1 MNGNNSKP
9 TTKPGYSRASSKSNK
24 QKVIMNQNSSRP
36 TNNRSNSQ
44 SRDGG
49 SSFSNKR
56 KSNDSQG
63 GSNYSSSRNTQ
74 SGSNNNS
81 YRSENTSRP
90 SSSSDN
96 GNRSYSSNNG
106 GERSSYSSHNSSS
119 QGGNNRSYSSGSSD
133 RSYGSRGGNGGGR
146 SYGSQGGFG
155 GGRGGRRRPNSK
167 SLDISAF
174 INKVT
179 ADTTP
184 AVTFVPKHQFADF
197 NLHTDLLRNL
207 ESRGYTQPT
216 PIQDAVIP
224 HIVSGQQ
231 DLVGLANTGTGK
243 TGAFLIPLINKALAN
258 RDQQTLILAPTR
270 ELAVQIEK
278 EFYLFSR
285 NLRLSSV
292 VIVGGARMFPQ
303 IMKAKTFNNFV
314 VGTPGRVIDL
324 IKRGVLKLEN
334 FKTVVLDEADRMLD
348 MGFITDIKFIL
359 SHLPEERQ
367 TLFFSA
373 TLSSEIKGLINDFL
387 KNPVNVSVKTG
398 DTSKNIHQ
406 DVVRINGR
414 NKIEVLQE
422 LLSQKGFDKVLA
434 FGKTKHGVEKIY
446 ESLIESGI
454 RAESIHGDKSHG
466 QRQRALQNFKTDRA
480 TVLIAT
486 DVAARGID
494 ISGITHVINFDTP
507 QSYDDYIHRIG
518 RTGRGAQKGIA
529 LTFID

>member
-1 MNGNNSKP
+1 
-9 TTKPGYSRASSKSNK
+9 
-24 QKVIMNQNSSRP
+24 MNQNSSRP
-36 TNNRSNSQ
+36 TNRSTSQ
-44 SRDGG
+44 SGDSR
-49 SSFSNKR
+49 SSFSSNKR
-56 KSNDSQG
+56 KSNDSQS
-63 GSNYSSSRNTQ
+63 SNYSSQGNNRSY
-74 SGSNNNS
+74 SNNDS
-81 YRSENTSRP
+81 KRSSNY
-90 SSSSDN
+90 SDN
-96 GNRSYSSNNG
+96 GNRSSYSNNNSGNAQGRSSDRPYSANRPASSQDRDG
-106 GERSSYSSHNSSS
+106 GNRSYSQDRDGGNRSYSQDRDGGNRSSYS
-119 QGGNNRSYSSGSSD
+119 QGGGYSD
-133 RSYGSRGGNGGGR
+133 RSYSSRGGNGGGR
-146 SYGSQGGFG
+146 SYG
-155 GGRGGRRRPNSK
+155 GGRNRRRPNNK

-179 ADTTP
+179 TDATP
-184 AVTFVPKHQFADF
+184 SAAFVPKHKFADF

-207 ESRGYTQPT
+207 ESRGFMQPT
-216 PIQDAVIP
+216 PIQDTVIP
-224 HIVSGQQ
+224 HIIGGQQ

-285 NLRLSSV
+285 GLRLSSV

-373 TLSSEIKGLINDFL
+373 TLSAEIKGLINDFL
-387 KNPVNVSVKTG
+387 KSPVNVSVKTG

-422 LLSQKGFDKVLA
+422 LLAQDGFDKVLA
-434 FGKTKHGVEKIY
+434 FGKTKHGVDKIY
-446 ESLIESGI
+446 ESLIECGI
-454 RAESIHGDKSHG
+454 KAESIHGNKSHG
-466 QRQRALQNFKTDRA
+466 QRQRALQNFKNDRA
-480 TVLIAT
+480 KILIAT

-494 ISGITHVINFDTP
+494 ISGITHVINYDTP

-518 RTGRGAQKGIA
+518 RTGRGDQKGIA

>member
-1 MNGNNSKP
+1 MEIIQYRLLSLAIHGPVANL
-9 TTKPGYSRASSKSNK
+9 NK
-24 QKVIMNQNSSRP
+24 QKVTMNQNSSRP
-36 TNNRSNSQ
+36 TNNRSTSQ
-44 SRDGG
+44 SRDSR
-49 SSFSNKR
+49 SSFSSNKR
-56 KSNDSQG
+56 SSNDSQDRSQG
-63 GSNYSSSRNTQ
+63 NRSYQSS
-74 SGSNNNS
+74 
-81 YRSENTSRP
+81 E
-90 SSSSDN
+90 SSSS
-96 GNRSYSSNNG
+96 SYSSNNDNRSSSYQG
-106 GERSSYSSHNSSS
+106 GNSNGGSRSSSYQGGNSNGGGRSSYGSSS
-119 QGGNNRSYSSGSSD
+119 QGGRS
-133 RSYGSRGGNGGGR
+133 SYGSSSQGGR

-155 GGRGGRRRPNSK
+155 GGRNRRRPNSK

-184 AVTFVPKHQFADF
+184 AQVFVPKNTFADF
-197 NLHTDLLRNL
+197 NLQPDLLRNL
-207 ESRGYTQPT
+207 DARGFAKPT
-216 PIQDAVIP
+216 PIQDSVIP
-224 HIVSGQQ
+224 HIIDGK

-243 TGAFLIPLINKALAN
+243 TGAFLVPLMNKALTN

-278 EFYLFSR
+278 EFYLLSR

-324 IKRGVLKLEN
+324 IKRGALKLEN

-373 TLSSEIKGLINDFL
+373 TLSSEIKGLISDFL

-422 LLSQKGFDKVLA
+422 LLAQEGFDKVLA
-434 FGKTKHGVEKIY
+434 FGKTKHGVDKIY
-446 ESLIESGI
+446 ESLIELGI
-454 RAESIHGDKSHG
+454 KAESIHGNKSHG
-466 QRQRALQNFKTDRA
+466 QRQRALQNFKNDRA
-480 TVLIAT
+480 KILIAT

-494 ISGITHVINFDTP
+494 ISGITHVINYDTP

-518 RTGRGAQKGIA
+518 RTGRGDQKGIA

>member
-1 MNGNNSKP
+1 
-9 TTKPGYSRASSKSNK
+9 
-24 QKVIMNQNSSRP
+24 MNQNNSRP
-36 TNNRSNSQ
+36 NNRSTSQ
-44 SRDGG
+44 SRDGKP
-49 SSFSNKR
+49 SFNANKR
-56 KSNDSQG
+56 KSNDSQPRA
-63 GSNYSSSRNTQ
+63 SYSSQ
-74 SGSNNNS
+74 
-81 YRSENTSRP
+81 
-90 SSSSDN
+90 DN
-96 GNRSYSSNNG
+96 NRSYSSDSRPSNSQGRSSDN
-106 GERSSYSSHNSSS
+106 GERSYSSGNNSSYSS
-119 QGGNNRSYSSGSSD
+119 QGGNNRSYSSDNRSQGD
-133 RSYGSRGGNGGGR
+133 RSYSSEGRSQSSSQGERSYSSEGRSSQGGRSYSSGSSNRSYSSGGNGGR
-146 SYGSQGGFG
+146 SGGNG
-155 GGRGGRRRPNSK
+155 YGRGGNRRRPSSK
-167 SLDISAF
+167 GLDISAF

-179 ADTTP
+179 ADTAP
-184 AVTFVPKHQFADF
+184 VQTFVPKHQFADF
-197 NLHTDLLRNL
+197 NLHQDLLKNL
-207 ESRGYTQPT
+207 EARGYTQPT
-216 PIQDAVIP
+216 PIQDSVIP
-224 HIVSGQQ
+224 HIVDGQQ

-270 ELAVQIEK
+270 ELAMQIEK

-324 IKRGVLKLEN
+324 IKRGVLKLEK

-359 SHLPEERQ
+359 SHLPEDRQ

-373 TLSSEIKGLINDFL
+373 TLSAEIKGLVNDFL
-387 KNPVNVSVKTG
+387 KTPVNVSVKTG

-406 DVVRINGR
+406 DVVRMNGR
-414 NKIEVLQE
+414 NKIDVLQE
-422 LLSQKGFDKVLA
+422 LLANQEFSKVLA
-434 FGKTKHGVEKIY
+434 FGKTKHGVDKIY

-454 RAESIHGDKSHG
+454 KAESIHGNKSHG
-466 QRQRALQNFKTDRA
+466 QRQRALQNFKNDRA
-480 TVLIAT
+480 TILIAT

-494 ISGITHVINFDTP
+494 ISGITHVINYDTP

-518 RTGRGAQKGIA
+518 RTGRGSQKGIA

>member
-1 MNGNNSKP
+1 MYLNGNNSKS

-44 SRDGG
+44 SRDER
-49 SSFSNKR
+49 SSYSNKR
-56 KSNDSQG
+56 KSNDSQN
-63 GSNYSSSRNTQ
+63 SNYN
-74 SGSNNNS
+74 SNNSNAS
-81 YRSENTSRP
+81 YRSESNYSRP
-90 SSSSDN
+90 SSSEN
-96 GNRSYSSNNG
+96 GNRSYTATERPSSS
-106 GERSSYSSHNSSS
+106 ERSS
-119 QGGNNRSYSSGSSD
+119 SGSYQSG
-133 RSYGSRGGNGGGR
+133 RSSYGSSNSSYGSSRSGNGGGR
-146 SYGSQGGFG
+146 SYGSQGGYG
-155 GGRGGRRRPNSK
+155 SGRSRRRPNSK
-167 SLDISAF
+167 TLDISAF

-179 ADTTP
+179 ADATP
-184 AVTFVPKHQFADF
+184 VAQFIPKHKFADF
-197 NLHTDLLRNL
+197 NLHPDLLKNL
-207 ESRGYTQPT
+207 EARGYTQPT
-216 PIQDAVIP
+216 PIQDTVLP
-224 HIVSGQQ
+224 HIIDGQQ

-278 EFYLFSR
+278 EFYLFSK

-324 IKRGVLKLEN
+324 IKRGVLKLEK

-359 SHLPEERQ
+359 SHLPQDRQ

-518 RTGRGAQKGIA
+518 RTGRGSQKGIA
-529 LTFID
+529 LTFVD

>member
-1 MNGNNSKP
+1 
-9 TTKPGYSRASSKSNK
+9 
-24 QKVIMNQNSSRP
+24 MNQNTPRSS
-36 TNNRSNSQ
+36 NRSNSQ
-44 SRDGG
+44 SRDNR
-49 SSFSNKR
+49 SSFSSNKR
-56 KSNDSQG
+56 KSNDSQ
-63 GSNYSSSRNTQ
+63 STQSYQTSESSSNSRNYGNTQ
-74 SGSNNNS
+74 SGERS
-81 YRSENTSRP
+81 YRPASGNDNRP
-90 SSSSDN
+90 
-96 GNRSYSSNNG
+96 
-106 GERSSYSSHNSSS
+106 
-119 QGGNNRSYSSGSSD
+119 YSSGNSNSGGG
-133 RSYGSRGGNGGGR
+133 RKSYGSGSGR
-146 SYGSQGGFG
+146 SYGSQGGYG
-155 GGRGGRRRPNSK
+155 GGRNRRRPNNK

-179 ADTTP
+179 SDTTP
-184 AVTFVPKHQFADF
+184 VEVFKPKHAFVDF
-197 NLHTDLLRNL
+197 NLHPDLLRNL

-216 PIQDAVIP
+216 PIQDSVIP
-224 HIVSGQQ
+224 HIVNGQQ

-278 EFYLFSR
+278 EFYLFSK

-324 IKRGVLKLEN
+324 IKRGVLKLEK

-387 KNPVNVSVKTG
+387 KSPVNVSVKTG

-406 DVVRINGR
+406 DVVRMNGR
-414 NKIEVLQE
+414 NKIDVLQE
-422 LLSQKGFDKVLA
+422 LLAQEGFDKVLA

-454 RAESIHGDKSHG
+454 KAESIHGDKSHG

-480 TVLIAT
+480 KVLIAT

-518 RTGRGAQKGIA
+518 RTGRGSQKGIA

>member
-1 MNGNNSKP
+1 
-9 TTKPGYSRASSKSNK
+9 
-24 QKVIMNQNSSRP
+24 MNQNSSRP
-36 TNNRSNSQ
+36 DNRSNSQ
-44 SRDGG
+44 SRD
-49 SSFSNKR
+49 SRPSSNKGR
-56 KSNDSQG
+56 SNDSQ
-63 GSNYSSSRNTQ
+63 SS
-74 SGSNNNS
+74 
-81 YRSENTSRP
+81 
-90 SSSSDN
+90 
-96 GNRSYSSNNG
+96 
-106 GERSSYSSHNSSS
+106 
-119 QGGNNRSYSSGSSD
+119 NNRSYSSDNNRSYNSNNSARPSNTSDSGNRSSSYSNDRSSSYSSQGGSNDRSSSQGGRSSYSNSGSGD
-133 RSYGSRGGNGGGR
+133 RSYSSSRGGNGGGNGGGR
-146 SYGSQGGFG
+146 SYGSQGGYG
-155 GGRGGRRRPNSK
+155 GGRNSRRRPNNK
-167 SLDISAF
+167 TLDISAF
-174 INKVT
+174 INRVT

-184 AVTFVPKHQFADF
+184 VQTFVPKHTFADF
-197 NLHTDLLRNL
+197 NLHADLLRNI
-207 ESRGYTQPT
+207 EGRGYTQPT
-216 PIQDAVIP
+216 PIQDMVIP
-224 HIVSGQQ
+224 HIVGGQQ

-243 TGAFLIPLINKALAN
+243 TGAFLLPLINKALAN

-270 ELAVQIEK
+270 ELATQIEK

-285 NLRLSSV
+285 GLRLSSV

-303 IMKAKTFNNFV
+303 IMKAKTFNHFV

-373 TLSSEIKGLINDFL
+373 TLSSEIKGLISDFL
-387 KNPVNVSVKTG
+387 KTPVNISVKTG

-406 DVVRINGR
+406 DVVRMNGR
-414 NKIEVLQE
+414 SKIDVLQE
-422 LLSQKGFDKVLA
+422 LLAQEGFDKVIA

-454 RAESIHGDKSHG
+454 KAESIHGDKSHG

-480 TVLIAT
+480 KILIAT

-518 RTGRGAQKGIA
+518 RTGRGDQKGIA

>member
-1 MNGNNSKP
+1 
-9 TTKPGYSRASSKSNK
+9 
-24 QKVIMNQNSSRP
+24 MNQNSSRP
-36 TNNRSNSQ
+36 DNRSSSQ
-44 SRDGG
+44 SRDSR
-49 SSFSNKR
+49 SSSTPNKR
-56 KSNDSQG
+56 KSNDSQ
-63 GSNYSSSRNTQ
+63 S
-74 SGSNNNS
+74 
-81 YRSENTSRP
+81 
-90 SSSSDN
+90 
-96 GNRSYSSNNG
+96 SYSSNNNNSSSNSRSYSSDNNSRPANSSSYNRPSSDSSNSSN
-106 GERSSYSSHNSSS
+106 RSSYSSDRPSYSSDRSSSYSSQGGSNDRSSS
-119 QGGNNRSYSSGSSD
+119 QGGRSSYSGGSD
-133 RSYGSRGGNGGGR
+133 RSFSSSRGGNGGGNGGGR
-146 SYGSQGGFG
+146 SYGNGGGYG
-155 GGRGGRRRPNSK
+155 GGRNSRRRPNSK
-167 SLDISAF
+167 TLDISAF

-184 AVTFVPKHQFADF
+184 AQVFVPKHQFVDF
-197 NLHTDLLRNL
+197 NLNPELLKNL
-207 ESRGYTQPT
+207 EFRGYAQPT
-216 PIQDAVIP
+216 PIQDSVIP
-224 HIVSGQQ
+224 HIVDGQQ

-324 IKRGVLKLEN
+324 IKRGVLKLDK

-373 TLSSEIKGLINDFL
+373 TLSSEIKGLISDFL
-387 KNPVNVSVKTG
+387 KSPVNVSVKTG

-406 DVVRINGR
+406 DVVRMNGR
-414 NKIEVLQE
+414 SKIEVLQE
-422 LLSQKGFDKVLA
+422 LLSQQGFDKVLA

-446 ESLIESGI
+446 ESLIECGI
-454 RAESIHGDKSHG
+454 KAESIHGDKSHG

-480 TVLIAT
+480 KVLIAT

-518 RTGRGAQKGIA
+518 RTGRGDQKGVA

>member
-1 MNGNNSKP
+1 
-9 TTKPGYSRASSKSNK
+9 
-24 QKVIMNQNSSRP
+24 MNQNSSRP
-36 TNNRSNSQ
+36 DNRSNSQ
-44 SRDGG
+44 SREGRSSYSSNRNGYSG
-49 SSFSNKR
+49 SNRNSSTGSDRNSYAGSNNGSYAR
-56 KSNDSQG
+56 KSNDSQNSNRDSQG
-63 GSNYSSSRNTQ
+63 GSYSN
-74 SGSNNNS
+74 
-81 YRSENTSRP
+81 
-90 SSSSDN
+90 D
-96 GNRSYSSNNG
+96 NRSYSSN
-106 GERSSYSSHNSSS
+106 SSS
-119 QGGNNRSYSSGSSD
+119 NGN
-133 RSYGSRGGNGGGR
+133 RSYGSRNGNGGGGR

-155 GGRGGRRRPNSK
+155 RGRNRRRASSK
-167 SLDISAF
+167 TLDISAF

-184 AVTFVPKHQFADF
+184 TPTFVPKHQFADF
-197 NLHTDLLRNL
+197 NLHADLLRNL
-207 ESRGYTQPT
+207 EGRGFTQPT
-216 PIQDAVIP
+216 PIQDTVLP
-224 HIVSGQQ
+224 HIVGGQQ

-270 ELAVQIEK
+270 ELAMQIEK
-278 EFYLFSR
+278 EFYLFSKG
-285 NLRLSSV
+285 LRLSSV

-303 IMKAKTFNNFV
+303 IMKAKSFNNFV

-324 IKRGVLKLEN
+324 IKRGVLKLEK

-359 SHLPEERQ
+359 SHLPEDRQ

-398 DTSKNIHQ
+398 DTSKNIYQ

-422 LLSQKGFDKVLA
+422 LLAQQGFDKVLA

-454 RAESIHGDKSHG
+454 KAESIHGDKSHG

-480 TVLIAT
+480 KVLIAT

-494 ISGITHVINFDTP
+494 ISGITHVINYDTP

-518 RTGRGAQKGIA
+518 RTGRGSQKGIA

>member
-1 MNGNNSKP
+1 
-9 TTKPGYSRASSKSNK
+9 
-24 QKVIMNQNSSRP
+24 MNQNSSRP
-36 TNNRSNSQ
+36 TNPRSSQQ
-44 SRDGG
+44 SRDGRP
-49 SSFSNKR
+49 SFSGNKKR
-56 KSNDSQG
+56 PSNSSQG
-63 GSNYSSSRNTQ
+63 NNSYSSSNESR
-74 SGSNNNS
+74 GGYNS
-81 YRSENTSRP
+81 
-90 SSSSDN
+90 
-96 GNRSYSSNNG
+96 
-106 GERSSYSSHNSSS
+106 NSSS
-119 QGGNNRSYSSGSSD
+119 QGGYSSQSNSND
-133 RSYGSRGGNGGGR
+133 SRGGYTSHSSQGERTSRPSYQGSNNGGGR
-146 SYGSQGGFG
+146 SYGSSSQG
-155 GGRGGRRRPNSK
+155 GGRSYGSGGGYGGGRNRRPNRK
-167 SLDISAF
+167 NTLDISAF

-184 AVTFVPKHQFADF
+184 AATFVPKHQFADL
-197 NLHTDLLRNL
+197 NLHADLLKNL
-207 ESRGYTQPT
+207 EFRGYAQPT

-224 HIVSGQQ
+224 SITNNNQ

-258 RDQQTLILAPTR
+258 REQQTLILAPTR

-278 EFYLFSR
+278 EFYLFSK

-292 VIVGGARMFPQ
+292 VIVGGAQIWPQ
-303 IMKAKTFNNFV
+303 VQKAKMFNHFV

-324 IKRGVLKLEN
+324 IKRGALKLDK

-359 SHLPEERQ
+359 SQLPEERQ

-373 TLSSEIKGLINDFL
+373 TLSPEIKGLISDFL
-387 KNPVNVSVKTG
+387 KNPINVSVKTG

-406 DVVRINGR
+406 DVVRMNGR
-414 NKIEVLQE
+414 SKIEVLQE
-422 LLSQKGFDKVLA
+422 LLSQEGFDKVLA

-446 ESLIESGI
+446 ESLIECGI
-454 RAESIHGDKSHG
+454 KAESIHGDKSHG

-480 TVLIAT
+480 RVLIAT

-494 ISGITHVINFDTP
+494 ISGITHVINYDTP

-518 RTGRGAQKGIA
+518 RTGRGSQKGIA

>member
-1 MNGNNSKP
+1 
-9 TTKPGYSRASSKSNK
+9 
-24 QKVIMNQNSSRP
+24 MNQNSSRP
-36 TNNRSNSQ
+36 TNNRSTSQ
-44 SRDGG
+44 SRDGR
-49 SSFSNKR
+49 SSFSSNKR
-56 KSNDSQG
+56 SSNDSQG
-63 GSNYSSSRNTQ
+63 
-74 SGSNNNS
+74 
-81 YRSENTSRP
+81 RSQ
-90 SSSSDN
+90 
-96 GNRSYSSNNG
+96 GNRSYQSS
-106 GERSSYSSHNSSS
+106 ESSYSSSSSSNDNRSSYQGGNSNGRRSYGSS
-119 QGGNNRSYSSGSSD
+119 QGG
-133 RSYGSRGGNGGGR
+133 RSYGSSQGGR

-155 GGRGGRRRPNSK
+155 GGRNRRRSNSK

-184 AVTFVPKHQFADF
+184 VQAFVPKNTFASF
-197 NLHTDLLRNL
+197 NLQPDLLKNL
-207 ESRGYTQPT
+207 DARGFAQPT
-216 PIQDAVIP
+216 PIQDSVIP
-224 HIVSGQQ
+224 HIIEGK

-243 TGAFLIPLINKALAN
+243 TGAFLIPLMNKALTN

-278 EFYLFSR
+278 EFYLLSR

-303 IMKAKTFNNFV
+303 IMKAKSFNNFV

-324 IKRGVLKLEN
+324 IKRGALKLEN

-373 TLSSEIKGLINDFL
+373 TLSSEIKGLISDFL

-406 DVVRINGR
+406 DVIRINGR
-414 NKIEVLQE
+414 NKIDVLQE
-422 LLSQKGFDKVLA
+422 LLAQEGFDKVLA
-434 FGKTKHGVEKIY
+434 FGKTKHGVDKIY
-446 ESLIESGI
+446 ESLIELGI
-454 RAESIHGDKSHG
+454 KAESIHGNKSHG
-466 QRQRALQNFKTDRA
+466 QRQRALQNFKNDRA
-480 TVLIAT
+480 KILIAT

-494 ISGITHVINFDTP
+494 ISGITHVINYDTP

-518 RTGRGAQKGIA
+518 RTGRGSQKGIA

>member
-1 MNGNNSKP
+1 
-9 TTKPGYSRASSKSNK
+9 
-24 QKVIMNQNSSRP
+24 MNQNSSRP
-36 TNNRSNSQ
+36 YNRSNSQ
-44 SRDGG
+44 SRDSKPSFN
-49 SSFSNKR
+49 SSKR
-56 KSNDSQG
+56 KSNDSQ
-63 GSNYSSSRNTQ
+63 SSQ
-74 SGSNNNS
+74 
-81 YRSENTSRP
+81 
-90 SSSSDN
+90 
-96 GNRSYSSNNG
+96 GNRSYSSDRPYSADRNKSSDNSRSYNSGNN
-106 GERSSYSSHNSSS
+106 SSYSSHGENNGQRSSS
-119 QGGNNRSYSSGSSD
+119 YRGGSS
-133 RSYGSRGGNGGGR
+133 RGR
-146 SYGSQGGFG
+146 SYGQGGG
-155 GGRGGRRRPNSK
+155 YGRSRRRPSSK
-167 SLDISAF
+167 GLDISAF

-179 ADTTP
+179 ADATP
-184 AVTFVPKHQFADF
+184 VPAFVPKHQFADL
-197 NLHTDLLRNL
+197 NLHADLLKNL
-207 ESRGYTQPT
+207 EARGFTKPT
-216 PIQDAVIP
+216 PIQDTVIP
-224 HIVSGQQ
+224 HIIDGQQ

-278 EFYLFSR
+278 EFYLFSK

-303 IMKAKTFNNFV
+303 IMKAKGFNNFV

-324 IKRGVLKLEN
+324 IKRGVLKLEK

-359 SHLPEERQ
+359 SHLPQERQ

-373 TLSSEIKGLINDFL
+373 TLSAEIKGLINDFL

-406 DVVRINGR
+406 DVIRMNGR
-414 NKIEVLQE
+414 NKIDVLQE
-422 LLSQKGFDKVLA
+422 LLAKQEFSKVLA
-434 FGKTKHGVEKIY
+434 FGKTKHGVDKIY

-454 RAESIHGDKSHG
+454 KAESIHGNKSHG
-466 QRQRALQNFKTDRA
+466 QRQRALQNFKNDRA
-480 TVLIAT
+480 KILIAT

-494 ISGITHVINFDTP
+494 ISGITHVINYDTP

-518 RTGRGAQKGIA
+518 RTGRGSQKGIA

>member
-1 MNGNNSKP
+1 
-9 TTKPGYSRASSKSNK
+9 
-24 QKVIMNQNSSRP
+24 MNQNSSRP
-36 TNNRSNSQ
+36 YNRSTSQ
-44 SRDGG
+44 SGENR
-49 SSFSNKR
+49 SSFSSSKR
-56 KSNDSQG
+56 KSNDSQ
-63 GSNYSSSRNTQ
+63 NSSYA
-74 SGSNNNS
+74 SNNNA
-81 YRSENTSRP
+81 YRSENTNRTQSKPATEVSR
-90 SSSSDN
+90 SSSYSSQN
-96 GNRSYSSNNG
+96 GNERSYSSNNDG
-106 GERSSYSSHNSSS
+106 NRSSYS
-119 QGGNNRSYSSGSSD
+119 QGSTNRSYSSSNNSERSNGYRGSN
-133 RSYGSRGGNGGGR
+133 NGGGR

-155 GGRGGRRRPNSK
+155 GGRNNRRRPNSK
-167 SLDISAF
+167 TLDISAF

-184 AVTFVPKHQFADF
+184 VQTFVPKHMFADF

-207 ESRGYTQPT
+207 EGRGYSQPT
-216 PIQDAVIP
+216 PIQDSVIP
-224 HIVSGQQ
+224 HIINGQQ

-278 EFYLFSR
+278 EFYLFSK

-324 IKRGVLKLEN
+324 IKRGVLKLEK

-348 MGFITDIKFIL
+348 MGFINDIKFIL

-373 TLSSEIKGLINDFL
+373 TLSPEIKGLISDFL
-387 KNPVNVSVKTG
+387 KTPVSVSVKTG

-414 NKIEVLQE
+414 NKIDVLQE
-422 LLSQKGFDKVLA
+422 LLRQDGFNKVLA
-434 FGKTKHGVEKIY
+434 FGKTKHGVDKIY

-454 RAESIHGDKSHG
+454 KAESIHGNKSHG
-466 QRQRALQNFKTDRA
+466 QRQRALQNFKNDRA
-480 TVLIAT
+480 TILIAT

-494 ISGITHVINFDTP
+494 ISGITHVINYDTP
-507 QSYDDYIHRIG
+507 QSYDDYVHRIG
-518 RTGRGAQKGIA
+518 RTGRGSQKGIA

>member
-1 MNGNNSKP
+1 
-9 TTKPGYSRASSKSNK
+9 
-24 QKVIMNQNSSRP
+24 MNQNSSRP
-36 TNNRSNSQ
+36 DNRSTSQ
-44 SRDGG
+44 YRDGR
-49 SSFSNKR
+49 SSFSSNDNKR
-56 KSNDSQG
+56 KSNDSQ
-63 GSNYSSSRNTQ
+63 SSSNRNAN
-74 SGSNNNS
+74 SGSNNNRS
-81 YRSENTSRP
+81 YSSDNNSNRSSNY
-90 SSSSDN
+90 SDN
-96 GNRSYSSNNG
+96 GNRS
-106 GERSSYSSHNSSS
+106 SSYSQGGSSDRSSS
-119 QGGNNRSYSSGSSD
+119 QGGRSSSYSGGGDRSYSS
-133 RSYGSRGGNGGGR
+133 SRGGNGGGGR
-146 SYGSQGGFG
+146 SYGSQGGYG
-155 GGRGGRRRPNSK
+155 GGRNSRRRPNSK
-167 SLDISAF
+167 TLDISAF

-179 ADTTP
+179 ADATP
-184 AVTFVPKHQFADF
+184 AQAFVPKHQFVDF
-197 NLHTDLLRNL
+197 NLNPDLLKNL
-207 ESRGYTQPT
+207 EFRGYAQPT

-224 HIVSGQQ
+224 HIVGGQQ

-324 IKRGVLKLEN
+324 IKRGVLKLEK

-373 TLSSEIKGLINDFL
+373 TLSSEIKGLISDFL

-434 FGKTKHGVEKIY
+434 FGKTKHGVDKIY
-446 ESLIESGI
+446 ESLIECGI
-454 RAESIHGDKSHG
+454 KAESIHGNKSHG

-480 TVLIAT
+480 TILIAT

-494 ISGITHVINFDTP
+494 ISGITHVINYDTP

-518 RTGRGAQKGIA
+518 RTGRGDQKGIA

>member
-1 MNGNNSKP
+1 
-9 TTKPGYSRASSKSNK
+9 
-24 QKVIMNQNSSRP
+24 MNQNSSRP
-36 TNNRSNSQ
+36 DNRSNSQ
-44 SRDGG
+44 SRDSR
-49 SSFSNKR
+49 SSSHKG
-56 KSNDSQG
+56 KSNDSTSNSNRSYNSDRSSQG
-63 GSNYSSSRNTQ
+63 GSSDNRSYNSNNSARPANSSSN
-74 SGSNNNS
+74 GSSRPS
-81 YRSENTSRP
+81 YSNDRP
-90 SSSSDN
+90 SSSSYSQG
-96 GNRSYSSNNG
+96 GNSDRSSSSYSNNG
-106 GERSSYSSHNSSS
+106 GGRSSFSNSGGRSSYS
-119 QGGNNRSYSSGSSD
+119 
-133 RSYGSRGGNGGGR
+133 GGGR
-146 SYGSQGGFG
+146 SYGSQGGYG
-155 GGRGGRRRPNSK
+155 GGRNGRRRPNSK
-167 SLDISAF
+167 TLDISAF

-184 AVTFVPKHQFADF
+184 AVTFVPKHTFADF
-197 NLHTDLLRNL
+197 NLHADLLRNI
-207 ESRGYTQPT
+207 EGRGYTQPT
-216 PIQDAVIP
+216 PIQDMVIP
-224 HIVSGQQ
+224 HIVGGQQ

-243 TGAFLIPLINKALAN
+243 TGAFLLPLINKALAN

-270 ELAVQIEK
+270 ELATQIEK

-285 NLRLSSV
+285 GLRLSSV

-303 IMKAKTFNNFV
+303 IMKAKTFNHFV

-373 TLSSEIKGLINDFL
+373 TLSSEIKGLISDFL
-387 KNPVNVSVKTG
+387 KTPVNISVKTG

-406 DVVRINGR
+406 DVVRMNGR

-422 LLSQKGFDKVLA
+422 LLAQEGFDKVIA

-454 RAESIHGDKSHG
+454 KAESIHGDKSHG

-480 TVLIAT
+480 KILIAT

-518 RTGRGAQKGIA
+518 RTGRGDQKGIA

>member
-1 MNGNNSKP
+1 
-9 TTKPGYSRASSKSNK
+9 
-24 QKVIMNQNSSRP
+24 MNQNSSRP
-36 TNNRSNSQ
+36 DNRSTSQ
-44 SRDGG
+44 SRDSR
-49 SSFSNKR
+49 SSSTSNKR
-56 KSNDSQG
+56 KSNDSQN
-63 GSNYSSSRNTQ
+63 SYS
-74 SGSNNNS
+74 SNNNS
-81 YRSENTSRP
+81 SNNS
-90 SSSSDN
+90 
-96 GNRSYSSNNG
+96 RSYSSNNSRPASSSSYNRPSSDSSNNG
-106 GERSSYSSHNSSS
+106 NRSSYSSDRPSYSSDRSSSYSSQGGSNDRSSS
-119 QGGNNRSYSSGSSD
+119 QGGRSSYSSNND
-133 RSYGSRGGNGGGR
+133 RSFSSSRGGNGGGR
-146 SYGSQGGFG
+146 SYGNGGGYG
-155 GGRGGRRRPNSK
+155 GGRNSRRRPNSK
-167 SLDISAF
+167 TLDISAF

-179 ADTTP
+179 ADATP
-184 AVTFVPKHQFADF
+184 VQTFVPKHQFVDF
-197 NLHTDLLRNL
+197 NLNPELLKNL
-207 ESRGYTQPT
+207 EFRGYAQPT
-216 PIQDAVIP
+216 PIQDSVIP
-224 HIVSGQQ
+224 HIVDGQQ

-324 IKRGVLKLEN
+324 IKRGVLKLEK

-387 KNPVNVSVKTG
+387 KSPVNVSVKTG

-406 DVVRINGR
+406 DVVRMNGR
-414 NKIEVLQE
+414 SKIEVLQE
-422 LLSQKGFDKVLA
+422 LLSQQGFDKVLA

-454 RAESIHGDKSHG
+454 KAESIHGDKSHG

-480 TVLIAT
+480 KVLIAT

-518 RTGRGAQKGIA
+518 RTGRGSQKGIA

>member
-1 MNGNNSKP
+1 
-9 TTKPGYSRASSKSNK
+9 
-24 QKVIMNQNSSRP
+24 MNQNSSRP
-36 TNNRSNSQ
+36 DNRSTSQ
-44 SRDGG
+44 SRDSR
-49 SSFSNKR
+49 SSSTSNKR
-56 KSNDSQG
+56 KSNDSQN
-63 GSNYSSSRNTQ
+63 SYS
-74 SGSNNNS
+74 SNNNS
-81 YRSENTSRP
+81 
-90 SSSSDN
+90 SSNS
-96 GNRSYSSNNG
+96 RSYSSNNSRPASSSSYNRPSSDSSNNG
-106 GERSSYSSHNSSS
+106 NRSSYSSDRPSYSSDRSSSYSSQGGSNDRSSS
-119 QGGNNRSYSSGSSD
+119 QGGRSSYSGSSD
-133 RSYGSRGGNGGGR
+133 RSFSSSRGGNGGGR
-146 SYGSQGGFG
+146 SYGNGGGYG
-155 GGRGGRRRPNSK
+155 GGRNSRRRPNSK
-167 SLDISAF
+167 TLDISAF

-184 AVTFVPKHQFADF
+184 VQTFVPKHQFADF
-197 NLHTDLLRNL
+197 NLNPELLKNL
-207 ESRGYTQPT
+207 EFRGYAQPT
-216 PIQDAVIP
+216 PIQDSVIP
-224 HIVSGQQ
+224 HIVDGQQ

-324 IKRGVLKLEN
+324 IKRGVLKLDK

-373 TLSSEIKGLINDFL
+373 TLSSEIKGLISDFL
-387 KNPVNVSVKTG
+387 KSPVNVSVKTG

-406 DVVRINGR
+406 DVVRMNGR
-414 NKIEVLQE
+414 SKIEVLQE
-422 LLSQKGFDKVLA
+422 LLSQQGFDKVLA

-454 RAESIHGDKSHG
+454 KAESIHGDKSHG

-480 TVLIAT
+480 KVLIAT

-518 RTGRGAQKGIA
+518 RTGRGSQKGIA

>member
-1 MNGNNSKP
+1 
-9 TTKPGYSRASSKSNK
+9 
-24 QKVIMNQNSSRP
+24 MNQNSSRP

-56 KSNDSQG
+56 KSNDSTS
-63 GSNYSSSRNTQ
+63 SNYS
-74 SGSNNNS
+74 SNNNS

-90 SSSSDN
+90 AGNSDN
-96 GNRSYSSNNG
+96 GSRSYSSNNG
-106 GERSSYSSHNSSS
+106 GERSSSYSSNNSSS
-119 QGGNNRSYSSGSSD
+119 QGGRSSYSQGGNDRSYSSGSGD

-155 GGRGGRRRPNSK
+155 GGRGGRRRPSSK
-167 SLDISAF
+167 TLDISAF

-197 NLHTDLLRNL
+197 NLHTDLLKNL

-359 SHLPEERQ
+359 SHLPVERQ

-373 TLSSEIKGLINDFL
+373 TLSSEIKGLISDFL
-387 KNPVNVSVKTG
+387 KTPVNVSVKTG

-518 RTGRGAQKGIA
+518 RTGRGSQKGIA
-529 LTFID
+529 LTFVD

>member
-1 MNGNNSKP
+1 
-9 TTKPGYSRASSKSNK
+9 
-24 QKVIMNQNSSRP
+24 MNQNSSRP
-36 TNNRSNSQ
+36 DNRSNFQ
-44 SRDGG
+44 SRDSRPSHKG
-49 SSFSNKR
+49 
-56 KSNDSQG
+56 KSNDSQ
-63 GSNYSSSRNTQ
+63 SS
-74 SGSNNNS
+74 
-81 YRSENTSRP
+81 
-90 SSSSDN
+90 
-96 GNRSYSSNNG
+96 NRSYSSDNNRSYNSNNSRPSNSSNSG
-106 GERSSYSSHNSSS
+106 NRSSYSSYSS
-119 QGGNNRSYSSGSSD
+119 QGGSNDRSSYSNSGSE
-133 RSYGSRGGNGGGR
+133 RSYGSSRGGNGGGR
-146 SYGSQGGFG
+146 SYGSQGGRGGFG
-155 GGRGGRRRPNSK
+155 GGRNRRRPNNK
-167 SLDISAF
+167 TLDISAF

-184 AVTFVPKHQFADF
+184 TPTFVPKHTFASF
-197 NLHTDLLRNL
+197 NLHADLLRNI
-207 ESRGYTQPT
+207 EGRGYTQPT
-216 PIQDAVIP
+216 PIQDMVIP
-224 HIVSGQQ
+224 HIVGGQQ

-243 TGAFLIPLINKALAN
+243 TGAFLLPLINKALAN

-270 ELAVQIEK
+270 ELATQIEK

-285 NLRLSSV
+285 GLRLSSV

-414 NKIEVLQE
+414 NKIQVLQE
-422 LLSQKGFDKVLA
+422 LLAQEGFDKVIA

-454 RAESIHGDKSHG
+454 KAESIHGDKSHG

-480 TVLIAT
+480 KILIAT

-518 RTGRGAQKGIA
+518 RTGRGSQKGIA
-529 LTFID
+529 LTFVD

>member
-1 MNGNNSKP
+1 
-9 TTKPGYSRASSKSNK
+9 
-24 QKVIMNQNSSRP
+24 MNQNSSRP
-36 TNNRSNSQ
+36 TNNRSNFQ
-44 SRDGG
+44 SRDSR
-49 SSFSNKR
+49 SSYSSNGSNKR

-63 GSNYSSSRNTQ
+63 SSYSS
-74 SGSNNNS
+74 NNS
-81 YRSENTSRP
+81 YRSENTARSTNSSENAPR
-90 SSSSDN
+90 SSSYQG
-96 GNRSYSSNNG
+96 GNDRSYTPNNG
-106 GERSSYSSHNSSS
+106 GERSSSYQGGRSSYS
-119 QGGNNRSYSSGSSD
+119 QGGGERSYSSNNNGGE

-155 GGRGGRRRPNSK
+155 GGRGRRRPNSK
-167 SLDISAF
+167 TLDISAI

-184 AVTFVPKHQFADF
+184 AAAFVPKHQFADF

-224 HIVSGQQ
+224 HIVNGQQ

-373 TLSSEIKGLINDFL
+373 TLSAEIKGLIHEFL
-387 KNPVNVSVKTG
+387 KTPVNVSVKTG

-518 RTGRGAQKGIA
+518 RTGRGSQKGIA

>member
-1 MNGNNSKP
+1 
-9 TTKPGYSRASSKSNK
+9 
-24 QKVIMNQNSSRP
+24 MNQNSSRP

-44 SRDGG
+44 SRDNG
-49 SSFSNKR
+49 SSYSSNGSNKR
-56 KSNDSQG
+56 KSNDS
-63 GSNYSSSRNTQ
+63 SSYSSNRNTER
-74 SGSNNNS
+74 GSNNS

-90 SSSSDN
+90 ANASDN
-96 GNRSYSSNNG
+96 GNRSYGSNNN
-106 GERSSYSSHNSSS
+106 GERSSSY
-119 QGGNNRSYSSGSSD
+119 QGGRSSYQGGSDRSYSSGNSE

-155 GGRGGRRRPNSK
+155 GGRGRRRPSSK
-167 SLDISAF
+167 TLDISAF

-207 ESRGYTQPT
+207 EGRGFTQPT

-373 TLSSEIKGLINDFL
+373 TLSAEIKGLINDFL
-387 KNPVNVSVKTG
+387 KTPVNVSVKTG

-518 RTGRGAQKGIA
+518 RTGRGSQKGIA
-529 LTFID
+529 LTFVD

>member
-1 MNGNNSKP
+1 
-9 TTKPGYSRASSKSNK
+9 
-24 QKVIMNQNSSRP
+24 MNQNSSRP
-36 TNNRSNSQ
+36 TNNRSNFQ

-49 SSFSNKR
+49 SSSYKR
-56 KSNDSQG
+56 KSNDSSSNQGYNRSSQG
-63 GSNYSSSRNTQ
+63 GSSYSSNRDTQ
-74 SGSNNNS
+74 SGSNNS

-90 SSSSDN
+90 AASSDN

-106 GERSSYSSHNSSS
+106 GERSSYSSNGSSS
-119 QGGNNRSYSSGSSD
+119 QGGRSSYSSGNGE

-167 SLDISAF
+167 TLDISAF

-207 ESRGYTQPT
+207 EGRGFTQPT

-224 HIVSGQQ
+224 HIVNGQQ

-278 EFYLFSR
+278 EFYLFSK

-387 KNPVNVSVKTG
+387 KTPVNVSVKTG

-406 DVVRINGR
+406 DVVRMNGR

-518 RTGRGAQKGIA
+518 RTGRGSQKGIA

>member
-1 MNGNNSKP
+1 
-9 TTKPGYSRASSKSNK
+9 
-24 QKVIMNQNSSRP
+24 MNQNSSRP
-36 TNNRSNSQ
+36 DNRSTSQ
-44 SRDGG
+44 SRDSR
-49 SSFSNKR
+49 SSFSSNKR
-56 KSNDSQG
+56 KSNDSQ
-63 GSNYSSSRNTQ
+63 SSYSSNNSSQGSR
-74 SGSNNNS
+74 SYSSNNN
-81 YRSENTSRP
+81 NSRP
-90 SSSSDN
+90 SSSS
-96 GNRSYSSNNG
+96 SYN
-106 GERSSYSSHNSSS
+106 RSSYSSDRPAYSSDRSSSYSSQGGSNDRSSS
-119 QGGNNRSYSSGSSD
+119 QGGRSSYSGSNDRSYSS
-133 RSYGSRGGNGGGR
+133 SRGGNGGGR
-146 SYGSQGGFG
+146 SYGSQGGYS
-155 GGRGGRRRPNSK
+155 GGRNSRRRHNSK
-167 SLDISAF
+167 TLDISAF

-184 AVTFVPKHQFADF
+184 AQAFVPKHKFADF
-197 NLHTDLLRNL
+197 NLHPDLLKNL

-216 PIQDAVIP
+216 PIQDSVIP
-224 HIVSGQQ
+224 HIVDGQQ

-324 IKRGVLKLEN
+324 IKRGVLKLDK

-359 SHLPEERQ
+359 SHLPEDRQ

-373 TLSSEIKGLINDFL
+373 TLSSEIKGLISDFL
-387 KNPVNVSVKTG
+387 KSPVNVSVKTG
-398 DTSKNIHQ
+398 DTSKNIYQ

-422 LLSQKGFDKVLA
+422 LLAQQGFDKVIT

-446 ESLIESGI
+446 ESLIDCGI
-454 RAESIHGDKSHG
+454 KAESIHGDKSHG

-480 TVLIAT
+480 KVLIAT

-494 ISGITHVINFDTP
+494 ISGVTHVINFDTP
-507 QSYDDYIHRIG
+507 QSYDDYVHRIG
-518 RTGRGAQKGIA
+518 RTGRGDQKGIA

>member
-1 MNGNNSKP
+1 
-9 TTKPGYSRASSKSNK
+9 
-24 QKVIMNQNSSRP
+24 MNQNSSRP
-36 TNNRSNSQ
+36 DNRSNSQ
-44 SRDGG
+44 SRD
-49 SSFSNKR
+49 SRPSSNKGR
-56 KSNDSQG
+56 SNDSQ
-63 GSNYSSSRNTQ
+63 SS
-74 SGSNNNS
+74 
-81 YRSENTSRP
+81 
-90 SSSSDN
+90 
-96 GNRSYSSNNG
+96 NRSYSSDNNRSNNNSSDNRSYNSNSNTRPSHSSEAG
-106 GERSSYSSHNSSS
+106 NRSSYSSHTGSNDRSSSYSSQGGSDRSSS
-119 QGGNNRSYSSGSSD
+119 QGGRSSYSNSGGGDRSYSS
-133 RSYGSRGGNGGGR
+133 SRGGNGGGNGGGR
-146 SYGSQGGFG
+146 SYGSQGGYG
-155 GGRGGRRRPNSK
+155 GGRNSRRRPNSK

-179 ADTTP
+179 ADNTP
-184 AVTFVPKHQFADF
+184 AQVFTPKHQFADF
-197 NLHTDLLRNL
+197 NLNADLLKNL
-207 ESRGYTQPT
+207 EFRGYAQPT

-224 HIVSGQQ
+224 HIIGGQQ

-303 IMKAKTFNNFV
+303 IMKAKTFNHFV

-387 KNPVNVSVKTG
+387 KTPVNVSVKTG

-406 DVVRINGR
+406 DVVRMNGR

-422 LLSQKGFDKVLA
+422 LLSQQGFSKVLA
-434 FGKTKHGVEKIY
+434 FGKTKHGVDKIY
-446 ESLIESGI
+446 ESLIECGI
-454 RAESIHGDKSHG
+454 KAESIHGNKSHG
-466 QRQRALQNFKTDRA
+466 QRQRALQNFKNDRA
-480 TVLIAT
+480 TILIAT

-494 ISGITHVINFDTP
+494 ISGITHVINYDTP

-518 RTGRGAQKGIA
+518 RTGRGDQKGVA

>member
-1 MNGNNSKP
+1 
-9 TTKPGYSRASSKSNK
+9 
-24 QKVIMNQNSSRP
+24 MNQNSSRP
-36 TNNRSNSQ
+36 YNRSNSQ
-44 SRDGG
+44 SRDQK
-49 SSFSNKR
+49 STFTYNNKR
-56 KSNDSQG
+56 RSNDSQ
-63 GSNYSSSRNTQ
+63 SNKPYNSNNDSQSRSSEGSSRSYYSQNEKSSYGAQ
-74 SGSNNNS
+74 KNNS
-81 YRSENTSRP
+81 NRSSYGQNRGYGRSKRRP
-90 SSSSDN
+90 SSK
-96 GNRSYSSNNG
+96 G
-106 GERSSYSSHNSSS
+106 
-119 QGGNNRSYSSGSSD
+119 
-133 RSYGSRGGNGGGR
+133 
-146 SYGSQGGFG
+146 
-155 GGRGGRRRPNSK
+155 
-167 SLDISAF
+167 LDISAF

-184 AVTFVPKHQFADF
+184 VQAFVPKHQFADLQ
-197 NLHTDLLRNL
+197 LHTDLLKNL
-207 ESRGYTQPT
+207 QARGFTQPT
-216 PIQDAVIP
+216 PIQDTVIP
-224 HIVSGQQ
+224 HIIDGQQ

-278 EFYLFSR
+278 EFYLFSK

-324 IKRGVLKLEN
+324 IKRGVLKLEK

-359 SHLPEERQ
+359 SHLPADRQ

-373 TLSSEIKGLINDFL
+373 TLSPEIKGLINDFL

-406 DVVRINGR
+406 DVIRMNGR
-414 NKIEVLQE
+414 NKIDVLQE
-422 LLSQKGFDKVLA
+422 LLAQKEFSKVLA
-434 FGKTKHGVEKIY
+434 FGKTKHGVDKIY

-454 RAESIHGDKSHG
+454 KAESIHGNKSHG
-466 QRQRALQNFKTDRA
+466 QRQRALQNFKNDRA
-480 TVLIAT
+480 KILIAT

-494 ISGITHVINFDTP
+494 ISGITHVINYDTP
-507 QSYDDYIHRIG
+507 QTYDDYIHRIG
-518 RTGRGAQKGIA
+518 RTGRGSQKGIA
-529 LTFID
+529 LTFVD